1 MRPAQQSA
9 QLGGML
15 RRRVLP
21 QDERIYCTF
30 SSTDPRAL
38 ALYIRMGMRPQWPH
52 FNLNRPVCLCV
63 TGRSPPW

>member
-1 MRPAQQSA
+1 
-9 QLGGML
+9 ML